1 MLEADD
7 AEADAVYVTA
17 DVSEPGCGCLC
28 LFGRR
33 AARPLKEPLRLEPD
47 SSHRSARA
55 ESGPDDVLR
64 SSRDTDAIK
73 VLEELNTTERAYV
86 GDLERLHA
94 AVAECMPRTEVD
106 AVAASLLQVH
116 KELLLQLDAAG
127 MRPSLAAVAACF
139 GTIAPF
145 LRMYSMYCAAY
156 PQALERVG
164 QVRSADAE
172 AVAALE
178 SAAGGERI
186 ESLLIK
192 PVQRLCKYPLLVRT
206 TLRSSIPSPAAA
218 CAT

>member
-1 MLEADD
+1 MQQSSSEA
-7 AEADAVYVTA
+7 EVDAVFVTA
-17 DVSEPGCGCLC
+17 DEREPGCGCLC

-33 AARPLKEPLRLEPD
+33 AARPLKEPLRQTAD
-47 SSHRSARA
+47 SSHRSTRA
-55 ESGPDDVLR
+55 ESGPIDDTLR

-86 GDLERLHA
+86 ADLERLHA

-116 KELLLQLDAAG
+116 KELLQQLDAAG

-145 LRMYSMYCAAY
+145 LRMYSMFCAAY

-164 QVRSADAE
+164 QARAADAE
-172 AVAALE
+172 AIAALE
-178 SAAGGERI
+178 RAAGGERL

-192 PVQRLCKYPLLVRT
+192 PVQRLCKYPLL
-206 TLRSSIPSPAAA
+206 
-218 CAT
+218 